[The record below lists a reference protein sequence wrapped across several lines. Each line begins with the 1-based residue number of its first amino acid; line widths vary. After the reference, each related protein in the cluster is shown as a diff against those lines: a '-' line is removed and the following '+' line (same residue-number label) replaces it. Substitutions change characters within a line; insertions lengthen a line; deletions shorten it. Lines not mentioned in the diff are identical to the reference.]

1 MGWVRAYRKFGG
13 GLALFALALQ
23 LYLSFGHIHADDIY
37 GPVNVSLTR
46 AQTVTLP
53 HAQALHAIPAGRP
66 WYDSD
71 AFCPIC
77 ETMYMLGTSAVPE
90 APHLLPPSLSPAA
103 QPVEH
108 VAAIFLSPQRSPF
121 QSRGPPRA

>member
-1 MGWVRAYRKFGG
+1 MRWFRANSRFGG
-13 GLALFALALQ
+13 RLALFALALQ

-46 AQTVTLP
+46 AQAVTLP
-53 HAQALHAIPAGRP
+53 QAQAVHAIPAGRP

-77 ETMYMLGTSAVPE
+77 ETMYMLGASFVPE
-90 APHLLPPSLSPAA
+90 APHLLPPSLSQAA
-103 QPVEH
+103 QPIEH
-108 VAAIFLSPQRSPF
+108 VTAILVSPQRSPF
-121 QSRGPPRA
+121 QSRAPPRA